1 MTRLIVDASV
11 AIKWV
16 VPEEHSEAARSLLTE
31 DRDLRSPDLL
41 WAESGNI
48 LWKKWRRKELIS
60 QEVGEIL
67 VDLRRYPL
75 RIFPAEPLCDLAW
88 DLAQRFDRSFYDS
101 LYLALAV
108 SDSCPLVTADRRL
121 YNALESAP
129 DFDLVWIGD
138 VATTTP

>member
-16 VPEEHSEAARSLLTE
+16 VPEEYSDAAHRLLRE
-31 DRDLRSPDLL
+31 DRDLRSPDLF

-48 LWKKWRRKELIS
+48 LWKKWRRKELTS
-60 QEVGEIL
+60 QEVKEIL
-67 VDLRRYPL
+67 TDLRRYPL
-75 RIFPAEPLCDLAW
+75 RILPAEPLCDLAW
-88 DLAQRFDRSFYDS
+88 EVAQRFDRSFYDS
-101 LYLALAV
+101 LYLALAL

-121 YNALESAP
+121 YNALRTAP

-138 VATTTP
+138 VS